1 MTQNNSLN
9 FADKNIQV
17 EYDGLRLTVV
27 VNGQRHVWTT
37 GLPKLRN
44 AAPIEEQPDG
54 DYIVLVLEGEAPPS
68 VEEVGNMEQL
78 LGYALRCSFN
88 GESFDGFDQVWVENG
103 KVYLAGYYDTTKS
116 QRDDIGDAASSLV
129 DRSSPNGIYTLFAE
143 GSPARKRGRKPKY
156 DRYSGRLIEAGYEAG
171 TRRVESIVSEYTI
184 VSVMSAMDLMD

>member
-103 KVYLAGYYDTTKS
+103 NTYLAGYYDTTKAQS
-116 QRDDIGDAASSLV
+116 DDIGQAASLLV
-129 DRSSPNGIYTLFAE
+129 DEDNVNGIYRLFAE

-156 DRYSGRLIEAGYEAG
+156 NSWGSLIEPGYEAG
-171 TRRVESIVSEYTI
+171 TRRVNSIVSGYKI
-184 VSVMSAMDLMD
+184 LSVLSAMDLIG